1 MKIRE
6 GYYILNRVLF
16 PALLLA
22 TLLHSL
28 AGVLVLDGTLLIL
41 LSVFTAL
48 LVIIKHIPALY
59 RISKG
64 QEEKFRIVEDIS
76 YKLEE

>member
-1 MKIRE
+1 MQAVTWFSKYVSLGAFI
-6 GYYILNRVLF
+6 GAIVYV
-16 PALLLA
+16 
-22 TLLHSL
+22 L

-48 LVIIKHIPALY
+48 LVIIKHIPAIY